1 MLTILAGEPLASMV
15 IVLSISL
22 DDQLSVLCCRL
33 SSQDQPGWASESE
46 TASLSLCTSSSGE
59 SWKVSE
65 HDNSGPMT
73 KNSQKT
79 FNELQ

>member
-46 TASLSLCTSSSGE
+46 TASLSLYF
-59 SWKVSE
+59 
-65 HDNSGPMT
+65 M
-73 KNSQKT
+73 Q
-79 FNELQ
+79 Q